1 MAQQGS
7 PRQVATIIWAAL
19 LAGASMFLGVALYLV
34 FGLRGGAGLG
44 TLLPDQPLVGASL
57 AISVVTVAVSWL
69 WAVRM
74 KLSGQG
80 GVPQQGGG
88 AIPPGPEADAVTR
101 LVVACTSCEAGAL
114 LAVVVFLLTGSRVAL
129 GSYALSWLALAA
141 HFPGRSHWARLTGV
155 PAGAARTP
163 MIRG

>member
-1 MAQQGS
+1 MSQQPS
-7 PRQVATIIWAAL
+7 PRQVATTIWAAL

-44 TLLPDQPLVGASL
+44 TLLPEQLLLGASV
-57 AISVVTVAVSWL
+57 AISILTVAAAWL

-74 KLSGQG
+74 KLSPPG
-80 GVPQQGGG
+80 GAPPRGGG
-88 AIPPGPEADAVTR
+88 AIPPGPEADGVTR
-101 LVVACTSCEAGAL
+101 LVVACTLCEGGAL
-114 LAVVVFLLTGSRVAL
+114 LAVTVFLLTGSRIAL
-129 GSYALSWLALAA
+129 GSFALSWLALAA

-155 PAGAARTP
+155 PAGATRNP